1 MMRDKVFPEDIN
13 NCMDVLEDYITTN
26 ENRLI
31 DENAGDVEWQKLE
44 KYKATLK
51 NLEFLFSIYGI
62 WLQSLQKDGLN

>member
-1 MMRDKVFPEDIN
+1 MRDKVFQEDIN

-51 NLEFLFSIYGI
+51 NLEFLFSIYGV
-62 WLQSLQKDGLN
+62 WLQPV

>member
-1 MMRDKVFPEDIN
+1 MRDKVFLEDLN

-51 NLEFLFSIYGI
+51 NLEFMFSIYGI
-62 WLQSLQKDGLN
+62 

>member
-1 MMRDKVFPEDIN
+1 MRDKIFQEDIN

-26 ENRLI
+26 ENKLI
-31 DENAGDVEWQKLE
+31 DTNAGDVEWQKLE

-62 WLQSLQKDGLN
+62 

>member
-1 MMRDKVFPEDIN
+1 MRDKVFLTDLN
-13 NCMDVLEDYITTN
+13 NCMDVLEDYITLN

-51 NLEFLFSIYGI
+51 NLEFMFSIYGI
-62 WLQSLQKDGLN
+62 

>member
-1 MMRDKVFPEDIN
+1 MRDKVFLEDLN

-26 ENRLI
+26 ENVLI
-31 DENAGDVEWQKLE
+31 DKNAGDVEWQKLE

-62 WLQSLQKDGLN
+62 